1 MAQRHGTNP
10 WIDSFSRRMDEELGN
25 EDRWTLNF
33 NYKLENDLN
42 ESQRKEGW
50 KIYITSSFGRFNCS
64 CSNSWTSAHV
74 VILFHYRLRD
84 RRGLVLLR
92 LFRQQ
97 CRDCYNPYQH
107 KPTIRQKEMQKV
119 FDRFILK
126 IRKNCYMETVTLTER
141 KLQYR
146 KTKPHQTSLCEAC
159 ALGMCCFSD

>member
-50 KIYITSSFGRFNCS
+50 KIYITSSFG
-64 CSNSWTSAHV
+64 
-74 VILFHYRLRD
+74 RLRD